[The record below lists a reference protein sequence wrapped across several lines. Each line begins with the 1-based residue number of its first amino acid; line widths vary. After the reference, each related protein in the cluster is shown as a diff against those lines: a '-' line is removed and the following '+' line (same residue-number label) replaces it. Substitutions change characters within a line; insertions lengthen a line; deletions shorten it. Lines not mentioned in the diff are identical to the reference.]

1 MSSPLL
7 FAVIASFHGPALRS
21 GAVHG
26 PVFHGSLTLAK
37 KNTVTEE
44 KLYAGGMYLVCKTP
58 LPLLNIIPNVV
69 DPGQNQSLSCHLW
82 LLRPGLTNRHSME
95 SDSLQL
101 CAGRQYS
108 RVTFLLEHHV

>member
-37 KNTVTEE
+37 KNTVAEE
-44 KLYAGGMYLVCKTP
+44 KLYASG
-58 LPLLNIIPNVV
+58 NVFGVQDAAAPIEYNRV
-69 DPGQNQSLSCHLW
+69 DMQSLK
-82 LLRPGLTNRHSME
+82 T
-95 SDSLQL
+95 
-101 CAGRQYS
+101 A
-108 RVTFLLEHHV
+108 RVYQM